1 MKMKKPLILGLVT
14 LLSLSACGKSLHL
27 KALKSNQANGG
38 APRVAPLATEVL
50 MSALSEADLKEESV
64 VALKN
69 QLSIKTEAPA
79 VTAPE
84 GEVPSEGS
92 AGSEG
97 ASLEVAGDAVEG
109 SEAVVE
115 EASNLI
121 NLGGAQATFTK
132 DGKEIGYNKSAA
144 LVMQA
149 ELRLPEK
156 KSVKKVKT
164 LTLKISKIR
173 RFESTDANVSSMA
186 GQILCVVEGMLC
198 SGEKV
203 GLAGGDA
210 LQVKSDLFSKGTALE
225 LEQVI
230 EANNKVFATNTLTTI
245 DLKAALGLTD
255 ESALEFL
262 YANTKSGDAQ
272 SRSLRLMLGNQTQIE
287 AASISYE
294 LQ

>member
-1 MKMKKPLILGLVT
+1 MKKPLILGLLT
-14 LLSLSACGKSLHL
+14 LFTLSACGKSLHL
-27 KALKSNQANGG
+27 TALKSNQANGG
-38 APRVAPLATEVL
+38 APRVTPLVSEVL
-50 MSALSEADLKEESV
+50 MSALADADLSDESV

-69 QLSIKTEAPA
+69 QLAIKTEAPA
-79 VTAPE
+79 AADAD
-84 GEVPSEGS
+84 
-92 AGSEG
+92 AG
-97 ASLEVAGDAVEG
+97 GDA
-109 SEAVVE
+109 EAAAALDGTALD
-115 EASNLI
+115 EATADEAATLI

-149 ELRLPEK
+149 TLKLPER
-156 KSVKKVKT
+156 KSVKKVKS

-198 SGEKV
+198 SGEKL
-203 GLAGGDA
+203 GLAGGDS
-210 LQVKSDLFSKGTALE
+210 LQVKSDLFAKGSALE

-230 EANNKVFATNTLTTI
+230 EANSKVFATNSLTMI

-255 ESALEFL
+255 ESAVEFL
-262 YANTKSGDAQ
+262 YANTKSSADGQ
-272 SRSLRLMLGNQTQIE
+272 SRAMRLMLGNQTQIE

-294 LQ
+294 LE

>member
-1 MKMKKPLILGLVT
+1 MKKPLILGLVT

-27 KALKSNQANGG
+27 KSLKSNQANGG

-50 MSALSEADLKEESV
+50 MSALAEADLSEESV

-69 QLSIKTEAPA
+69 QLAIKTEAPA
-79 VTAPE
+79 ASGTD
-84 GEVPSEGS
+84 
-92 AGSEG
+92 AGNT
-97 ASLEVAGDAVEG
+97 GDAGTETTGEPTLESDVALDDAAG
-109 SEAVVE
+109 
-115 EASNLI
+115 LI

-149 ELRLPEK
+149 TLKLPERK
-156 KSVKKVKT
+156 TVKKVKS
-164 LTLKISKIR
+164 LNLKISKIR
-173 RFESTDANVSSMA
+173 RFDSTDANVSSMA

-210 LQVKSDLFSKGTALE
+210 LQVKSDLFAKGSALE

-230 EANNKVFATNTLTTI
+230 EANSKVFATNTLTTI
-245 DLKAALGLTD
+245 DLKAALGLTE

-262 YANTKSGDAQ
+262 YSNTKSVDAQ
-272 SRSLRLMLGNQTQIE
+272 NRSLRLMLGNQTQIE

-294 LQ
+294 LE